1 MLDMKDK
8 TQGTSRLINEYSLNN
23 GIMILR
29 HSRAV
34 ILVFISFFT
43 FFSMSNPSNGLN
55 QVELEVTPDII
66 FFNGNI
72 ITMEDNYPVV
82 ETIAIK
88 GDIIHSVGN
97 ESEILVLGDSN
108 THYIDLQGKTIVP
121 GFIDAHS
128 HWIGDRGL
136 TNQTELEGVIN
147 TLLSNGWTSIS
158 ELFVNQDRL
167 NELHAVDAQDLLKVR
182 VNAYLPLSWQFER
195 FGDWYQMYEPGYEYS
210 PNLRIAGVK
219 FFMDGWYR
227 QPVLF
232 FNQSE
237 LEGLF
242 QEAQDWGFQIA
253 IHSVV
258 TNATDV
264 VLNAFETVLGS
275 EWNHQRHRIEHIVLL
290 RNDQITRMT
299 NLGIYGCI
307 QFPWFNSDWTER
319 IETDICIES
328 AHLVGRWRDLLDAGI
343 HLMGSTDYPYTLHD
357 IKSPLQCLSMV
368 VTRVGVEG
376 HTPTDYMLNQT
387 ITPEEALR
395 LLTLNG
401 AYGTFQEDVK
411 GSLKQEKYADLVILS
426 DNPLSVPE
434 SELVD
439 IKVLMTMIGG
449 KVEFI
454 DGSFDTESMSGTSS
468 STQTKTTN
476 APTLLLTFLGVT
488 ILYQRRYKKLFKKCK
503 MMS

>member
-1 MLDMKDK
+1 MV
-8 TQGTSRLINEYSLNN
+8 
-23 GIMILR
+23 LR
-29 HSRAV
+29 HKRAV
-34 ILVFISFFT
+34 ILGLISFFT
-43 FFSMSNPSNGLN
+43 FSLMSSPSNGLN
-55 QVELEVTPDII
+55 QIDLEDAPDII

-72 ITMEDNYPVV
+72 ITMEDNYPFV
-82 ETIAIK
+82 EAIAIK

-97 ESEILVLGDSN
+97 ESDILTLGDSN
-108 THYIDLQGKTIVP
+108 TRYIDLQGKTIVP
-121 GFIDAHS
+121 GFIDSHS

-136 TNQTELEGVIN
+136 TNQTELDGVIN

-167 NELHAVDAQDLLKVR
+167 NELQAVDAENLLKVR

-219 FFMDGWYR
+219 FFMDEWYR

-242 QEAQDWGFQIA
+242 QEAHDWGFQIA

-275 EWNHQRHRIEHIVLL
+275 EWNHQRHRIEHLVLL
-290 RNDQITRMT
+290 RNDQITRMA
-299 NLGIYGCI
+299 NLGIYGCV
-307 QFPWFNSDWTER
+307 QFPWFNSDMIGR
-319 IETDICIES
+319 IERDIDLIES
-328 AHLVGRWRDLLDAGI
+328 VYFLCRWRDLLDAGI

-357 IKSPLQCLSMV
+357 TKSPLQCLSMA

-376 HTPTDYMLNQT
+376 HTPTDFMLNQT

-411 GSLKQEKYADLVILS
+411 GSLRLGKYADLVVLS
-426 DNPLSVPE
+426 DNPLTVPE

-449 KVEFI
+449 KEEFI
-454 DGSFDTESMSGTSS
+454 EGIFTTESSSVTSNSTQTKLTLASS
-468 STQTKTTN
+468 SQTKTTN
-476 APTLLLTFLGVT
+476 APTLIFTFLGVI
-488 ILYQRRYKKLFKKCK
+488 ILYHRRRK
-503 MMS
+503 